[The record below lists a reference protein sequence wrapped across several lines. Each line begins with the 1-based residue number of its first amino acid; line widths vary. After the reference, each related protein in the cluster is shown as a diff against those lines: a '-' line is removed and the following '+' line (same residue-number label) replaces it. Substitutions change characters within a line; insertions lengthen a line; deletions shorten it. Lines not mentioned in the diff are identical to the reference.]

1 MFSIQL
7 SVNSAL
13 NVMEVKLFGFDLS
26 KEHSETFFLFLQIFL
41 RSLKRLVCLGSDT
54 YYLLNDLETIS
65 MRGLDQPKTSLT
77 TSSVTC
83 DRRDQP
89 AAMDMRCSPRL
100 EREVEEVSR
109 QLHLLTARAHLQDS
123 RTEVINEWRLVGLV
137 LDRLLFFVFLLIYLM
152 CAVIVLA

>member
-1 MFSIQL
+1 
-7 SVNSAL
+7 
-13 NVMEVKLFGFDLS
+13 MEVKLFGFDLS
-26 KEHSETFFLFLQIFL
+26 KEHPDTFFLQIFL